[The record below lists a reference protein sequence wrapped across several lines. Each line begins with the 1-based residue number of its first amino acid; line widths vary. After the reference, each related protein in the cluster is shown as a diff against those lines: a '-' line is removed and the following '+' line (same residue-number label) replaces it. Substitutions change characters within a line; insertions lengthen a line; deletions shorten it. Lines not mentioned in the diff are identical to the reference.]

1 MAPDRGDSSD
11 GLAGPSNPQAQALL
25 AGSEVDSSPDD
36 DQFPDKASS
45 AHSHND
51 MGKYLAEDCSAG
63 CSFTMRGLAVGLVVG
78 ILICFSNT
86 FFGLQTGWI
95 SGMTMPASL
104 IGFVF
109 FKAISKHLSFPF
121 SPVENVLVQ
130 TIASAA
136 GTMPLGSGFVG
147 VIPALEFLL
156 TPAEGGPVRLG
167 LGKLVVWSL
176 GLSFFGVVF
185 GVPLRKQVI
194 LKEKLKFPSGTATA
208 LMIGVLHG
216 GGEDPETHSRAGGGG
231 AAGDSSVQR
240 TAKRKSALTSTSQ
253 HDLRDSAR
261 MGSFTEDS
269 QSSKAERTT
278 IWKYQIRLLTV
289 TFVTSGTYVGHQSV
303 SSH

>member
-1 MAPDRGDSSD
+1 MAPDRGDDSD
-11 GLAGPSNPQAQALL
+11 GMAGPSDPQVQALL
-25 AGSEVDSSPDD
+25 AGSEVASSPDD
-36 DQFPDKASS
+36 DQASGKASS

-51 MGKYLAEDCSAG
+51 MGKYLAEDCPDG
-63 CSFTMRGLAVGLVVG
+63 CSFTMRGLAVGLAVG

-104 IGFVF
+104 IGFAF

-130 TIASAA
+130 TVASAA

-216 GGEDPETHSRAGGGG
+216 GGGNSETQSQAGGGG

-240 TAKRKSALTSTSQ
+240 LAERRSALTSTSQ
-253 HDLRDSAR
+253 HDLRYPAP
-261 MGSFTEDS
+261 MESFSEDI
-269 QSSKAERTT
+269 QDSKAQRATT
-278 IWKYQIRLLTV
+278 WKYQIQLLTIA
-289 TFVTSGTYVGHQSV
+289 FAASGTYVGHQSII
-303 SSH
+303 